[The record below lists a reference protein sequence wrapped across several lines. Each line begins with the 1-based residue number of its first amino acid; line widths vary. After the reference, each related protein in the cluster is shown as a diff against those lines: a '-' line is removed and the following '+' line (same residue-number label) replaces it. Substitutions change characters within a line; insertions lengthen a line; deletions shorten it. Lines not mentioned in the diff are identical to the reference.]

1 MRFALASALTLALA
15 VMAAGAGCR
24 RRQGRGSARAEGA
37 PAPAEVATLRARGE
51 ALFFGRAGCAACH
64 KLGARGDKVRGPNL
78 GADEPGDLVV
88 AQRAAS
94 RRPGLRPIEYIIE
107 SLVDPD
113 AVIVPS
119 YARGVMVRADEPP
132 VSLADD
138 DLLAL
143 AVLLSDGGPGLD
155 AEALVAARA
164 RVPLAR
170 KARAARS
177 AASRADAVL
186 ARVPWDSADTT
197 RGQAVLARMACAG
210 CHGDKARAKLGA
222 PPLPDIARRLSRQQI
237 ARWVIAPP
245 TDKMPSYAA
254 AISVQEL
261 ADLTAVL
268 ATAPATPT
276 PNLTP

>member
-1 MRFALASALTLALA
+1 
-15 VMAAGAGCR
+15 MAAGAGCER
-24 RRQGRGSARAEGA
+24 RPGRGNARAEGA
-37 PAPAEVATLRARGE
+37 PPPAEVATLRARGE

-78 GADEPGDLVV
+78 GADRPGDPVV
-88 AQRAAS
+88 AQRAAT

-113 AVIVPS
+113 AVIVPT

-132 VSLADD
+132 LSLPDD

-143 AVLLSDGGPGLD
+143 AVLLSEGGPSPGVD
-155 AEALVAARA
+155 AEALAAARA

-170 KARAARS
+170 KARVARA

-186 ARVPWDSADTT
+186 AQVPWDSTDPA

-210 CHGDKARAKLGA
+210 CHGDPTRARLGA

-268 ATAPATPT
+268 APLPATPT